1 MNQVQ
6 VDYALL
12 VEVMSEKLS
21 AQLNQIVALEARV
34 KAYDKALTEALNNA
48 PEAKSTSRKKSVIQN
63 RMLEPIEFL
72 HRQIKW
78 QHQKFRY

>member
-48 PEAKSTSRKKSVIQN
+48 PEAKSTSRKKSVNTEQDAGT
-63 RMLEPIEFL
+63 
-72 HRQIKW
+72 
-78 QHQKFRY
+78 Y

>member
-21 AQLNQIVALEARV
+21 AQINQIVALEARI

-48 PEAKSTSRKKSVIQN
+48 HEVKSTSRKKSVNTDQDAGS
-63 RMLEPIEFL
+63 F
-72 HRQIKW
+72 
-78 QHQKFRY
+78 